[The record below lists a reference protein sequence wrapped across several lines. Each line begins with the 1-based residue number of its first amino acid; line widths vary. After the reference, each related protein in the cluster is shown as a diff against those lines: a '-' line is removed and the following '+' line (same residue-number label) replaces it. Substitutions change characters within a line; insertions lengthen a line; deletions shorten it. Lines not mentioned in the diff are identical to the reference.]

1 MLSDFPV
8 LEERESQELRQIILG
23 RILIKCRQGL
33 SVFCGMNRD
42 VADWNS
48 WSEAAT
54 LVETM
59 DTRIFPATLHQDM
72 MAAIRPGHSQRGS
85 DDRPAMPLPAKL
97 AMGDDILEE
106 RVPASGPEK
115 VGGNNEHAGRCNGI
129 PRFGDEDGN
138 SLVSPSSQTICVRLG

>member
-1 MLSDFPV
+1 M
-8 LEERESQELRQIILG
+8 QA
-23 RILIKCRQGL
+23 GL

-138 SLVSPSSQTICVRLG
+138 SLVSHRLRPYAFGLAERLCNETDF